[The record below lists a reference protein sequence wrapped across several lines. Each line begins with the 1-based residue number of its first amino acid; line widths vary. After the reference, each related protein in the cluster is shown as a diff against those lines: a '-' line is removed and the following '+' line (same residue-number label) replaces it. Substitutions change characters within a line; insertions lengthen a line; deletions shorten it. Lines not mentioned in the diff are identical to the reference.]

1 MNNIQQMAAIL
12 QGFGRGGDTMLAHIN
27 PEEAMLLNEVT
38 DGGTINPVTG
48 MPEFFIEGVG
58 EESDPSFG
66 FGSGMDDADMG
77 VGANDEFANQM
88 NRAIYGTDFQNDP
101 YGIGLED
108 AIGTF
113 AGPLGTMGSGVEGAN
128 QAGDVGA
135 SMSVDNIP
143 NVNQPSLLGAILS
156 APFETLGNVFGVDA
170 EFTGRDVFGPDFSRA
185 MAGVKNTTQPIG
197 FEVNPL
203 GIAGTV
209 VGGPVLGTLA
219 SLAGPTYQYGSDF
232 TKTGTHGKN
241 IFSGSMDKV
250 ANFFGTPSILKS
262 NNIADTDDDI
272 IFGSEGDDVQIGSEG
287 NDRLFRI
294 GTPVVTPEQV
304 AEVKINQL
312 ANALARPGYTRPEG
326 IVYI

>member
-48 MPEFFIEGVG
+48 MPEFFFGEGQSG
-58 EESDPSFG
+58 YGESDSFG
-66 FGSGMDDADMG
+66 SYGDGMDDVDMG
-77 VGANDEFANQM
+77 IGASDE
-88 NRAIYGTDFQNDP
+88 IGDP

-108 AIGTF
+108 AKEFGLPF
-113 AGPLGTMGSGVEGAN
+113 DPLG
-128 QAGDVGA
+128 
-135 SMSVDNIP
+135 DNDGPYGNLYSNP
-143 NVNQPSLLGAILS
+143 NEYNVRSIQPENQPSLLGAILS

-185 MAGVKNTTQPIG
+185 MAGAKNTTQPVG

-203 GIAGTV
+203 GIGGTLI
-209 VGGPVLGTLA
+209 GGPALGTLA
-219 SLAGPTYQYGSDF
+219 SLAGPTYQFGSDF
-232 TKTGTHGKN
+232 TKTGSHGGN
-241 IFSGSMDKV
+241 MFSGSRDKV
-250 ANFFGTPSILKS
+250 ADFFGNPSILKS
-262 NNIADTDDDI
+262 NNSAENDI
-272 IFGSEGDDVQIGSEG
+272 IIGSDGDDMQIGSEED
-287 NDRLFRI
+287 DRLFRI

-312 ANALARPGYTRPEG
+312 ANALARPGFTRPEG

>member
-12 QGFGRGGDTMLAHIN
+12 KGFGRGGDTMLAHIN

-48 MPEFFIEGVG
+48 MPEFFLEGEIG
-58 EESDPSFG
+58 GYDNPDFGSDFSDMS
-66 FGSGMDDADMG
+66 FGSGMDDVDMG
-77 VGANDEFANQM
+77 VGASDE
-88 NRAIYGTDFQNDP
+88 IGDP

-135 SMSVDNIP
+135 SMSVNNIP

-156 APFETLGNVFGVDA
+156 APFETIGNIFGVDA

-185 MAGVKNTTQPIG
+185 MAGAKNTTQPVG

-203 GIAGTV
+203 GIGGTLI
-209 VGGPVLGTLA
+209 GGPAFGTLA
-219 SLAGPTYQYGSDF
+219 SLAGPTYQFGSDF
-232 TKTGTHGKN
+232 TKTGSHGGNMFSESRDKLAN
-241 IFSGSMDKV
+241 I
-250 ANFFGTPSILKS
+250 FGTPSILKS
-262 NNIADTDDDI
+262 NNSAENDI
-272 IFGSEGDDVQIGSEG
+272 IIGSDGDDMQIGSEED
-287 NDRLFRI
+287 DRLFRI
-294 GTPVVTPEQV
+294 GNPVVTPEQV

-312 ANALARPGYTRPEG
+312 ANALARPGFTRPEG

>member
-48 MPEFFIEGVG
+48 MPEFFIEGGFG
-58 EESDPSFG
+58 EGGFVESDPDFG
-66 FGSGMDDADMG
+66 SDFSDMSFGSGMDDVDMG
-77 VGANDEFANQM
+77 MGVIPTWMDFPHTVN
-88 NRAIYGTDFQNDP
+88 IYDATKNP
-101 YGIGLED
+101 YTSFD
-108 AIGTF
+108 
-113 AGPLGTMGSGVEGAN
+113 GPLGQNYTYK
-128 QAGDVGA
+128 AGDVGA

-185 MAGVKNTTQPIG
+185 MAGVENTTQPVG

-209 VGGPVLGTLA
+209 VGGPVLGTLT

-232 TKTGTHGKN
+232 TKTGTHGEN

-250 ANFFGTPSILKS
+250 ANFFGTPSILKP

-272 IFGSEGDDVQIGSEG
+272 IFGSEGDEQILGGEG

>member
-48 MPEFFIEGVG
+48 MPEFFFGEGQSG
-58 EESDPSFG
+58 YQESDSFG
-66 FGSGMDDADMG
+66 SFDTYGMDDIDMG
-77 VGANDEFANQM
+77 TMDIPTWRDFPHTVN
-88 NRAIYGTDFQNDP
+88 IYDATKNP
-101 YGIGLED
+101 YTSFD
-108 AIGTF
+108 
-113 AGPLGTMGSGVEGAN
+113 GPLGQNYTYK
-128 QAGDVGA
+128 AGDVGA

-185 MAGVKNTTQPIG
+185 MAGVENTTQPIG

-203 GIAGTV
+203 GIVGTV
-209 VGGPVLGTLA
+209 AGGPMGGLLSSVV
-219 SLAGPTYQYGSDF
+219 SPTYEYELGSGEFSKHGGLGEINFPEMSFPEMSLPDF
-232 TKTGTHGKN
+232 LSNKN
-241 IFSGSMDKV
+241 REISIKKDNELDPEGSSEEIKKLSQRS
-250 ANFFGTPSILKS
+250 FL
-262 NNIADTDDDI
+262 
-272 IFGSEGDDVQIGSEG
+272 GS
-287 NDRLFRI
+287 
-294 GTPVVTPEQV
+294 PVVTIDQV
-304 AEVKINQL
+304 
-312 ANALARPGYTRPEG
+312 ANALTRPRPGFTRPEG

>member
-27 PEEAMLLNEVT
+27 PKEAMLLNEVT

-48 MPEFFIEGVG
+48 MPEFFIEGEIG
-58 EESDPSFG
+58 GYDNPDFGSDFSDMS
-66 FGSGMDDADMG
+66 FGSGMDDVDMG
-77 VGANDEFANQM
+77 MGVIPTWMDFPHTVN
-88 NRAIYGTDFQNDP
+88 IYDATKNP
-101 YGIGLED
+101 YTSFD
-108 AIGTF
+108 
-113 AGPLGTMGSGVEGAN
+113 GPLGQNYTYK
-128 QAGDVGA
+128 AGDVGA

-185 MAGVKNTTQPIG
+185 MAGVENTTQPIG

-203 GIAGTV
+203 GIVGTV
-209 VGGPVLGTLA
+209 AGGPMGGLLSSVV
-219 SLAGPTYQYGSDF
+219 SPTYEYELGSGEF
-232 TKTGTHGKN
+232 SKHGGLGEINFPEMSFPEMSFPNFLSNKN
-241 IFSGSMDKV
+241 KEISIKKDDELDPEGSSEEIKKISQRS
-250 ANFFGTPSILKS
+250 FL
-262 NNIADTDDDI
+262 
-272 IFGSEGDDVQIGSEG
+272 GS
-287 NDRLFRI
+287 
-294 GTPVVTPEQV
+294 PVVTPEQV